1 MMRVAAASI
10 LAISVSGCGMV
21 NDFLRG
27 KDNAE
32 PPAPL
37 LIFQNTIQV
46 QAVWSAR
53 VGSGSAD
60 EYFQLTPHVVNGKAF
75 AADRKGRVSAY
86 DAANGRALWSVE
98 TKVPISGGPGSGD
111 GVVLVGTS
119 DGEVLALE
127 EASGVL
133 RWRERVSSEVLS
145 APVAAHD
152 VVVVRTVDG
161 KLQGLDLLTGKR
173 LWTHDS
179 TVPALTLRSTSA
191 PVIVDDKVL
200 GGFAS
205 GRLVALSISDGRV
218 LWETVIAEPR
228 GRSELERLVDISS
241 EPRVIDQTVYVSSY
255 QGRIAALDVVSGRLI
270 WTRDMSSY
278 AGLSVDDRAVY
289 ITDDKGQV
297 FSLDRRDGRALWKQD
312 KLRARAVTAPAIYKD
327 YVVVGDFQGYLHWMA
342 RDDGGFVARVRVDE
356 AGIITPPTT
365 VADMLYV
372 NGKGGVL
379 AALKAGT
386 R

>member
-1 MMRVAAASI
+1 MIRTVAIA
-10 LAISVSGCGMV
+10 LFAIAVSGCGAV
-21 NDFLRG
+21 NDFMHG

-32 PPAPL
+32 PAAPL
-37 LIFQNTIQV
+37 TVLQNSIQV
-46 QAVWSAR
+46 QTVWSAR
-53 VGSGSAD
+53 VGSGSDD
-60 EYFQLTPHVVNGKAF
+60 EHFKLTPNVANGKVF
-75 AADRKGRVSAY
+75 VADRKGRISAY
-86 DAANGRALWSVE
+86 DALTGRALWSMESKAPV
-98 TKVPISGGPGSGD
+98 SGGPGSGD
-111 GVVLVGTS
+111 GAVFVGTS

-127 EASGVL
+127 EGNGEL
-133 RWRERVSSEVLS
+133 RWRARVPSEVLS
-145 APVAAHD
+145 APTAAHG

-161 KLQGLDLLTGKR
+161 KLLGLDVREGKR
-173 LWTHDS
+173 LWAHDS

-191 PVIVDDKVL
+191 PAIVADKVL

-356 AGIITPPTT
+356 AGIITPPAT